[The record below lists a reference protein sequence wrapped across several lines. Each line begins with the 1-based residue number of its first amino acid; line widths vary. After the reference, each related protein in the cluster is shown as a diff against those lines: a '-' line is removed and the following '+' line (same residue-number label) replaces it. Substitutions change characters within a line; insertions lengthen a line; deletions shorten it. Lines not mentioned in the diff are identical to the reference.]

1 MKALSGYSGDEFLS
15 EAIYKAK
22 GGVIRVTLEAG
33 DVIKKIKITGD
44 FFVFPEDSIEGLE
57 RVLVGVRTDEGELLK
72 VVKDFYKNIDSYKIA
87 PEDMVKAIRKA
98 L

>member
-1 MKALSGYSGDEFLS
+1 M
-15 EAIYKAK
+15 YKAK
-22 GGVIRVTLEAG
+22 GGVIRVALEAG

-72 VVKDFYKNIDSYKIA
+72 VVKEFYKNIDSYKIA